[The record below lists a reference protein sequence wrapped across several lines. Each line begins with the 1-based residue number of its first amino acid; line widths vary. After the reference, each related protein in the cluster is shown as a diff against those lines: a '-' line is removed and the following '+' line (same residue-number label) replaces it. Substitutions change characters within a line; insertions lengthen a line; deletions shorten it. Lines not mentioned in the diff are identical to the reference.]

1 MCEKRIEKVTLGD
14 GVSKAKCSK
23 ETKKLK
29 VVFDDAKT
37 SVNKIEFE
45 VATFGHNARHHIA
58 TTEVFLIVVNMTA
71 RLIWKQEKM
80 VISIKITTFFQVL
93 HDRAAFLVTLF
104 RYLRQLL
111 QITS

>member
-45 VATFGHNARHHIA
+45 LATFGHDTPHHIS
-58 TTEVFLIVVNMTA
+58 TNEVYNKLPDCC
-71 RLIWKQEKM
+71 KY
-80 VISIKITTFFQVL
+80 
-93 HDRAAFLVTLF
+93 DRKADLKAGKNGH
-104 RYLRQLL
+104 QH
-111 QITS
+111 